1 MKTINIKD
9 LFVKNDF
16 DYKKNQDDIFKICEI
31 TKTRIDPNKKH
42 ITEHYGIEQA
52 FFIHFIANIFKCESF
67 FEIGTG
73 RGTASYSVALCD
85 TLKRIDTCD
94 IIPFERKQENPVNF
108 KSFFGSNK
116 DLYNLIPFESKYKI
130 NFLHIN
136 ELNEKYKIENKDKF
150 DVAFIDGNHSDYD
163 IIMSDFENANN
174 LLKDDGIV
182 VFDDYGNF
190 PVVTTVVN
198 DIIKKH
204 TEYEYL
210 YVPFR
215 GHLFMPDKKDDTSGE
230 VILFKNPEYIKKIYN

>member
-94 IIPFERKQENPVNF
+94 IIPFERKQE
-108 KSFFGSNK
+108 
-116 DLYNLIPFESKYKI
+116 SKHAPNEPQTRDKI
-130 NFLHIN
+130 SC
-136 ELNEKYKIENKDKF
+136 E
-150 DVAFIDGNHSDYD
+150 
-163 IIMSDFENANN
+163 
-174 LLKDDGIV
+174 
-182 VFDDYGNF
+182 
-190 PVVTTVVN
+190 
-198 DIIKKH
+198 
-204 TEYEYL
+204 
-210 YVPFR
+210 
-215 GHLFMPDKKDDTSGE
+215 HL
-230 VILFKNPEYIKKIYN
+230 